1 MNTVTINDAYKVVVV
16 TEGTGDV
23 TVVSAPSPA
32 VLVETTGLGPQ
43 GPQGPPGTSAPLNPI
58 LVTLQVIA
66 ENYTVTAGYNGLS
79 VGDVDV
85 AATYTVTVPAGAN
98 WVIV

>member
-1 MNTVTINDAYKVVVV
+1 MNTVTIDDAYKVVVV

-23 TVVSAPSPA
+23 TVVTAASPA
-32 VLVETTGLGPQ
+32 VIIETTGLGPQ
-43 GPQGPPGTSAPLNPI
+43 GPPGTPAPLNPI

-85 AATYTVTVPAGAN
+85 AATYTVTVPAGAT